1 MILKWWKD
9 CTDDEEDLL
18 LNRVDNDL
26 ASKLEELEQLDV
38 LEEIQD
44 FDQYFVICFQD
55 LDFLPD
61 TLNQMV
67 MIYLQN
73 PAKLSLFLNYDDL
86 DDYVDLMDCDLRE
99 RYLEV
104 RTVQKKQQTQL
115 SNAENVVKELLD
127 IMAQLSRQKFDVFI
141 MN

>member
-1 MILKWWKD
+1 M
-9 CTDDEEDLL
+9 
-18 LNRVDNDL
+18 
-26 ASKLEELEQLDV
+26 
-38 LEEIQD
+38 
-44 FDQYFVICFQD
+44 
-55 LDFLPD
+55 PD

-104 RTVQKKQQTQL
+104 RTVQKKQ
-115 SNAENVVKELLD
+115 
-127 IMAQLSRQKFDVFI
+127 
-141 MN
+141 

>member
-1 MILKWWKD
+1 MRWIFLLQETLIPEMWKLVFRNTETS
-9 CTDDEEDLL
+9 TDNEEDLL
-18 LNRVDNDL
+18 PNRVDNDL

-99 RYLEV
+99 RYLEA
-104 RTVQKKQQTQL
+104 RTVKKSNKYNYLMQK
-115 SNAENVVKELLD
+115 
-127 IMAQLSRQKFDVFI
+127 MW
-141 MN
+141 

>member
-1 MILKWWKD
+1 MLQETLIPEMWKLVFRNTETS
-9 CTDDEEDLL
+9 TDNEEDLL
-18 LNRVDNDL
+18 PNRVDNDL

-99 RYLEV
+99 RYLEA
-104 RTVQKKQQTQL
+104 RTVKKSNKYNYLMQK
-115 SNAENVVKELLD
+115 
-127 IMAQLSRQKFDVFI
+127 MW
-141 MN
+141 